1 MSDRP
6 MFTIRIAAQLV
17 GVHQQT
23 LRAYEREGLVFPAR
37 SPGRQ
42 RLYSQAD
49 IDRLCE
55 IRRLIED
62 LGVNLPGA
70 DIIIRQ
76 REEIRALKAEN
87 EQLREELSQR
97 PPILPRRL
105 RQRP

>member
-1 MSDRP
+1 MSDQP
-6 MFTIRIAAQLV
+6 IFTIRIAAQLV

-23 LRAYEREGLVFPAR
+23 LRSYEREGLVFPAR

-49 IDRLCE
+49 IDRLRE
-55 IRRLIED
+55 IRRLIEE

-70 DIIIRQ
+70 DIILHQ

-87 EQLREELSQR
+87 EQLREELAQR

-105 RQRP
+105 RQRR

>member
-1 MSDRP
+1 MSDQP
-6 MFTIRIAAQLV
+6 IFTIRIAAQLV

-70 DIIIRQ
+70 DIILRQ
-76 REEIRALKAEN
+76 REEIRALRAEN
-87 EQLREELSQR
+87 EQLREELAQR

>member
-23 LRAYEREGLVFPAR
+23 LRAYERDGLVFPAR

-87 EQLREELSQR
+87 EQLRDELALR
-97 PPILPRRL
+97 PPIFPRRL